1 MRQHSFFFFFL
12 PRVDVPHVYVHA
24 LTLGCF
30 HSLISTPNLLGGG
43 ADSVGGQLHGS
54 KECLFSGVTKSARVW
69 RKVPEGDAWSVG
81 SWLPI
86 TQTVSANHNTTID
99 ILRKTPKER
108 LPWFSHKLKPQSMAW
123 MTQKSGAK
131 LMQVRVPSAA
141 RLFSPQVSFQ
151 CRLSYSVCL
160 YSPRMQLHASTSV
173 CMLKL
178 PNTGSHIT
186 LFGHAKIL
194 HTLIGMGSAALVAA
208 VLYPG
213 KVTRMSRMGQR
224 SA

>member
-1 MRQHSFFFFFL
+1 MPSWTE
-12 PRVDVPHVYVHA
+12 VNE
-24 LTLGCF
+24 TLLSG
-30 HSLISTPNLLGGG
+30 SAVQASTSRP
-43 ADSVGGQLHGS
+43 
-54 KECLFSGVTKSARVW
+54 
-69 RKVPEGDAWSVG
+69 
-81 SWLPI
+81 LPI
-86 TQTVSANHNTTID
+86 TQTVSANHNTTIN

-194 HTLIGMGSAALVAA
+194 HTLVGMGSAALVAA
-208 VLYPG
+208 VVSPRYESTHKG
-213 KVTRMSRMGQR
+213 VN
-224 SA
+224 